1 MRILTLLRVRKVESI
16 LPLFAVLIAG
26 CSSGNLSGGSGGSG
40 GTGGSGGSQ
49 SYRVAGYFPQWGIYD
64 TSPYYVKNIVTSG
77 SAPQL
82 THVIYAFA
90 TITNNQCASSDTY
103 ADYQSVFTASE
114 AVSGQA
120 DSGAAGVLAGNF
132 NQLKELKAAYP
143 KLKVLISIGGGGL
156 DPSIYS
162 NAVTPA
168 NLNAFVTSCVNMYIQ
183 GNFAS
188 GVTQAGIFDGIDIDW
203 EFPASSSD
211 QTNFLAMLQEFR
223 TQLNTINPSLELS
236 VASPAGSWAWQYMDL
251 TDAQKSVDFFNVMTY
266 DFDGPWSNT
275 TGFVAPLYQAAL
287 DPNTGN
293 NADAA
298 IQAYITQ
305 LGVAPA
311 KMNFGMPF
319 YAYDW
324 TGAATTNNGLFEPGT
339 ADQNSYDYNYVTTL
353 NGFQAYRDSTTQAP
367 WLFNAA
373 TGTFWT
379 YDDPTSLAFK
389 TDYAVKNQLGGV
401 MFWELSGDTAA
412 GDELNAITTELKK

>member
-1 MRILTLLRVRKVESI
+1 MRILTLLHARRVEALLAV
-16 LPLFAVLIAG
+16 FAVLIAG
-26 CSSGNLSGGSGGSG
+26 CSSGNLSGGSGG
-40 GTGGSGGSQ
+40 TGGSGGSP

-90 TITNNQCASSDTY
+90 TITNNRCASSDTY
-103 ADYQSVFTASE
+103 ADYQNAFTASE

-120 DSGAAGVLAGNF
+120 DSGAAGVLAGSF

-162 NAVTPA
+162 RAVTPA
-168 NLNAFVTSCVNMYIQ
+168 NLKAFVTSCVNMYVQ

-203 EFPASSSD
+203 EFPASASD
-211 QTNFLAMLQEFR
+211 QANFIAMLQEFR
-223 TQLNTINPSLELS
+223 TQLSAINPSLELS

-293 NADAA
+293 NADSA

-353 NGFQAYRDSTTQAP
+353 TGYQDYRDSTTQAP
-367 WLFNAA
+367 WLFDAA

-379 YDDPTSLAFK
+379 YDDPTSLSFK
-389 TDYAVKNQLGGV
+389 TDYAVKNQLDGV
-401 MFWELSGDTAA
+401 IFWELSGDTAT